1 MFHDEVLNSRKNA
14 KGTMY
19 SRLFM
24 IVDSKCSFLSI
35 FTIVSTSIT
44 FFITIYLFPPINI
57 NCYTTNWVNLYILK
71 CPSCKYS
78 WVENSICCKICLKN
92 FTSAKICLEEGIY
105 ASLRK
110 NVHTSV
116 VRNVIILF
124 SPFRILMILTSK
136 TCPMLR
142 C

>member
-71 CPSCKYS
+71 CPSP
-78 WVENSICCKICLKN
+78 VSIAELKIV
-92 FTSAKICLEEGIY
+92 F
-105 ASLRK
+105 
-110 NVHTSV
+110 V
-116 VRNVIILF
+116 VKFV
-124 SPFRILMILTSK
+124 
-136 TCPMLR
+136 
-142 C
+142 